1 MISLPPE
8 SVNVLSVTTLLP
20 PLRHESEAAEAAFM
34 GWLSGQD
41 RGTQAKARRI
51 LRSAGVDGRHSF
63 LSLDEIFTP
72 CSLTESTRRYREHAV
87 ALGTDV
93 LRRGLELAQV
103 EPDEVDILITTS
115 CTGYMIPSV
124 DAYMAERLGMRSNL
138 LRLPV
143 TEMGCAAGASALIY
157 ATHMLQHRPN
167 GVAAVVNIEF
177 PTNTMQLDDFSFDN
191 IVATALF
198 SDGLACC
205 VLRNDADPGPVAIHD
220 TATHRIIDTTDV
232 LGYCLT
238 DSGLSMHLD
247 ESLPEVIAQHFH
259 AAVADLLSRHD
270 LSLGD
275 IAHFVMH
282 PGGVK
287 ILDRL
292 QSLLDPHGGSVQRSR
307 DVMHRFGNMSS
318 STVAFILE
326 ALLADAPAAG
336 PALMMSFGPG
346 FEAHQLLLQ
355 INDGVQP

>member
-1 MISLPPE
+1 M
-8 SVNVLSVTTLLP
+8 N
-20 PLRHESEAAEAAFM
+20 
-34 GWLSGQD
+34 WLAGRD
-41 RGTQAKARRI
+41 RATRAKARRI
-51 LRSAGVDGRHSF
+51 LHHAGVDGRHSF
-63 LSLDEIFTP
+63 LSLEEIFTP

-87 ALGTDV
+87 ELGIEV
-93 LRRGLELAQV
+93 LRRGLELAHV
-103 EPDEVDILITTS
+103 EPGEVDMLITTS

-157 ATHMLQHRPN
+157 ATHMLQHRPG

-177 PTNTMQLDDFSFDN
+177 PTNTMQLEDFSFDN

-205 VLRNDADPGPVAIHD
+205 LLRNDGEPGRVAIHD
-220 TATHRIIDTTDV
+220 TATHRIFDTTDV
-232 LGYCLT
+232 LGYRLT

-259 AAVADLLSRHD
+259 AAIADLLSRHELNLD
-270 LSLGD
+270 D
-275 IAHFVMH
+275 IAHFVVH

-292 QSLLDPHGGSVQRSR
+292 QSLLDPYGGSVQRSR
-307 DVMHRFGNMSS
+307 DVMRRFGNMSS

-326 ALLADAPAAG
+326 ALLADAPAPG
-336 PALMMSFGPG
+336 RALLMSFGPG

-355 INDGVQP
+355 INDGDRP